1 MNFSGEALLHAAP
14 EQVWSALLDPTALQQ
29 CLPGCQSLE
38 PIGPDQY
45 EATVTLGIAAVKGSY
60 KGRVQITDK
69 EEPTRYVL
77 QVEGSG
83 STGTVNGTGTMVL
96 TPTSEG
102 TSVQW
107 SADAQIG
114 GPIASVGQRLIG
126 GVAKLIAGDF
136 FKCMDRQLAESVAAE
151 KGAEQSRAPASG

>member
-1 MNFSGEALLHAAP
+1 MNFSGDVLLHAAP
-14 EQVWSALLDPTALQQ
+14 EAVWAALLDPSSLQH

-38 PIGPDQY
+38 PIGPDHY

-69 EEPTRYVL
+69 QEPTSYVL
-77 QVEGSG
+77 QVEGAG
-83 STGTVNGTGTMVL
+83 SSGTVKGTGSMVL
-96 TPTSEG
+96 TPSPDG
-102 TSVQW
+102 TSVHW

-114 GPIASVGQRLIG
+114 GPIASVGQRLVG

-136 FKCMDRQLAESVAAE
+136 FKCMDRHLAENGAAVE
-151 KGAEQSRAPASG
+151 KRA